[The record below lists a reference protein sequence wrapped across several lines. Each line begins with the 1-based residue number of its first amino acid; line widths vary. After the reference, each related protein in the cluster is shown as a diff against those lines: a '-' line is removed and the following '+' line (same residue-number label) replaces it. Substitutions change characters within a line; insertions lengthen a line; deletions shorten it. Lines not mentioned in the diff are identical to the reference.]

1 MIRGKAMKEMNTITK
16 PDVNYRALSALNCSM
31 IKLFDTDPVKFFE
44 QFKLGKKRE
53 DKSTTSTIIGDI
65 VDFYLLDCKGD
76 EDEFNQRLDE
86 KFVLIGG
93 MKGTGQAFLLA
104 DVLFKITMNDIN
116 DDGEITTS
124 FGTRFSEAFSKL
136 KSLGKYY
143 SGKTEKEALEDFNKK
158 GYDYFEA
165 MLDNIGKIVVDRSL
179 IDKSKKIAKI
189 ILEDQFTR
197 DMFINDDEHTEDF
210 YKFPIEWKY
219 KCKDGRV
226 MECKSEIDM
235 MRIDHSKQIIYL
247 RDLKTTYDNE
257 NFELS
262 YIKRAYYLQAA
273 FYYKAV
279 LYWAKT
285 EGMEE
290 YKIIP
295 MQFVVGDTSMN
306 NRRPIIYFT
315 TEEDLKKS
323 TEGFILKGGV
333 PHKGLDSIIEEIA
346 WAEETDSWNCSKT
359 VLDNLGVIPLSL
371 NYEK

>member
-1 MIRGKAMKEMNTITK
+1 MKEMNTITK